1 MIDFFL
7 KILRIL
13 FGVQDLDQAQV
24 PPIKNSTVS
33 PPKTP
38 TEPVKQSQTYTI
50 VVDPG
55 HGGED
60 PGTVY
65 RDDETGELTAE
76 KDAALKISLT
86 LKYLLT
92 KMGWKVYLTR
102 VDDKRPSYSHRTS
115 LPSSV
120 EADVFISIH
129 FNMPKSYGLVYYAAE
144 KDRPSSKR
152 LAEVIDKH
160 MKFNKIWP
168 STASRFG
175 RLYIDNVRYDIPS
188 VLVEIDSIDD
198 YQDSKAYRIKKAK
211 EIVDALVEFFEEG
224 E

>member
-1 MIDFFL
+1 M
-7 KILRIL
+7 
-13 FGVQDLDQAQV
+13 
-24 PPIKNSTVS
+24 
-33 PPKTP
+33 
-38 TEPVKQSQTYTI
+38 E
-50 VVDPG
+50 
-55 HGGED
+55 GED

-65 RDDETGELTAE
+65 RDDETGDLVAE
-76 KDAALKISLT
+76 KDAALKVALT

-102 VDDKRPSYSHRTS
+102 VNDTRPSYAHRTS

-120 EADVFISIH
+120 EADAFVSIH

-144 KDRPSSKR
+144 KNRPNSKQ
-152 LAEVIDKH
+152 LAEIIDKH

-188 VLVEIDSIDD
+188 VLVEVDSIDD

-211 EIVDALVEFFEEG
+211 EIVDALVEFFEKG